1 MPSYTAFIKAV
12 TLNEWGVEPSGE
24 AALKCVR
31 KETLEPANPATTPK
45 LKSAATKGLKVEGS
59 FEVPTLA
66 NGELVTA
73 AAIHA
78 SIKGSVNSLVKVAF
92 KLPQVSAT
100 QGTTTTQQW
109 V

>member
-24 AALKCVR
+24 SALKCVR
-31 KETLEPANPATTPK
+31 KETLEPTNPATTPK
-45 LKSAATKGLKVEGS
+45 LKSAAVKGLKVEGS

-66 NGELVTA
+66 SGEIVTS

-78 SIKGSVNSLVKVAF
+78 SVKGATGSLVRAGF
-92 KLPQVSAT
+92 SLPTVTTLQSSAT
-100 QGTTTTQQW
+100 T
-109 V
+109 